1 MLGFIKKYFN
11 KKNKN
16 KMNTERLISL
26 KEHFTGQRFQWIKT
40 PKQELLG
47 KVVKCRDIEPKG
59 RGFMAIFN
67 DGSTISTDLLNRN
80 LMMITDGMNPLTK
93 AEVLSINGPQVP
105 PSTQAQTGPTGSGP
119 IQMPDELKQFQTPP
133 SERKVNPVETNVKSA
148 TPTSTPKGPKEEDTS
163 NMFSMFNAEET
174 NLNVNVNIKLPN
186 KKLLKMMYENA
197 DDKEKFLLDL
207 SKYVYSK
214 INNNIVRESL
224 EKTLVPTQRR
234 KATVKPASSEVVVTE
249 IKEDNE

>member
-1 MLGFIKKYFN
+1 
-11 KKNKN
+11 
-16 KMNTERLISL
+16 
-26 KEHFTGQRFQWIKT
+26 
-40 PKQELLG
+40 
-47 KVVKCRDIEPKG
+47 
-59 RGFMAIFN
+59 
-67 DGSTISTDLLNRN
+67 
-80 LMMITDGMNPLTK
+80 
-93 AEVLSINGPQVP
+93 
-105 PSTQAQTGPTGSGP
+105 
-119 IQMPDELKQFQTPP
+119 MPDELKHFQTPP

-148 TPTSTPKGPKEEDTS
+148 TPTSTLEGPKEEDTS